1 MRVVVK
7 SKEDNTN
14 INIKIPMI
22 VIIILLRA
30 CKPFIKIDFDKN
42 FKISIVNNIFKNREV
57 DIIIKGL
64 KYLNKEHKGL
74 YLIDI
79 EESNGYIV
87 KIQV

>member
-7 SKEDNTN
+7 SKEENTN
-14 INIKIPMI
+14 ININIPMI
-22 VIIILLRA
+22 VIIILLRV
-30 CKPFIKIDFDKN
+30 CKPFIRIDFDKN
-42 FKISIVNNIFKNREV
+42 FKISIANSMFKNREV

>member
-14 INIKIPMI
+14 INIKIPTI
-22 VIIILLRA
+22 VIINILRV

-42 FKISIVNNIFKNREV
+42 FKISIANNIFKNKEV
-57 DIIIKGL
+57 DTIIKGL
-64 KYLNKEHKGL
+64 KYLNKQHKGL
-74 YLIDI
+74 YLVDI
-79 EESNGYIV
+79 EESNGDIV